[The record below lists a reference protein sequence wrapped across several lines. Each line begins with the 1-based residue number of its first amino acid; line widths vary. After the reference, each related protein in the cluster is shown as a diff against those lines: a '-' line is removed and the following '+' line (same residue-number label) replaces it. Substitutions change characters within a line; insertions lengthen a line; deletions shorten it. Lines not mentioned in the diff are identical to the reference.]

1 MMNYIDSSIIIASYF
16 PDDPHHKEG
25 KKVMEDIEKGE
36 EGIISIFGIAEI
48 GGFLTR
54 NSSPED
60 SEEFVTQLSRF
71 PNLYIWYTSDFKGF
85 MNTVAEL
92 SITKG
97 LSGADAI
104 HAVSALS
111 ISEVEKIITLDRD
124 FRKISDSIDVE
135 LLI

>member
-1 MMNYIDSSIIIASYF
+1 
-16 PDDPHHKEG
+16 
-25 KKVMEDIEKGE
+25 MEDIDKGE

-54 NSSPED
+54 NSSAEN
-60 SEEFVTQLSRF
+60 SEEFISELSRF
-71 PNLYIWYTSDFKGF
+71 PHLYIWYTSDFKGF
-85 MNTVAEL
+85 MNTVTEL

-111 ISEVEKIITLDRD
+111 ISEVDKIITLARD

-135 LLI
+135 LLVEKS